1 MPAKTQLSV
10 KGFPQ
15 EVNNI
20 FYKSMEI
27 AELVW

>member
-1 MPAKTQLSV
+1 MPAKTQLSA

-20 FYKSMEI
+20 FCKSMEI